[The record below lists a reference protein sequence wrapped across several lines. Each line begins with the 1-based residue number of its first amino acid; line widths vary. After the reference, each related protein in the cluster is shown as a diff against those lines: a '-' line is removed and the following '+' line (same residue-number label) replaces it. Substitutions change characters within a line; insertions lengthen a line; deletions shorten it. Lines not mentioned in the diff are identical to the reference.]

1 MAEVKRVVSTSFWN
15 DDKVVDS
22 FTPEDK
28 YFMLYLL
35 TNPHTKQIGIYQ
47 LNAKIAAFETGYS
60 QESVMCLLERFEK
73 FHKIIKRSS
82 TTSEIAIKNYLC
94 YSVVKGGTPV
104 LNCLNSELQTIK
116 DKSLLVYV
124 IKHLETRND
133 LTETVISF
141 INSLKEKSEIKKEI
155 ENVSEN
161 DNDNDNE
168 CTGSV
173 QAQYGSRTEKK
184 PKRHSERF
192 VPPTLDEVKSYCSEI
207 NAKIDPEAFVDYYTQ
222 IGWVCGKA
230 GKPMKDWKSAV
241 RNWNRRESKNNKG
254 AETNNEPGRDIAKH
268 RLPTTAERY
277 GWDDDEYDGLGE
289 V

>member
-1 MAEVKRVVSTSFWN
+1 MSEVKRVVSTSFWN

-60 QESVMCLLERFEK
+60 VESVMHLLERFEK
-73 FHKIIKRSS
+73 FHKIIKRSA

-133 LTETVISF
+133 LTETVLSF

-155 ENVSEN
+155 ENVSENDN

-254 AETNNEPGRDIAKH
+254 AEANEPGRDTTKH
-268 RLPTTAERY
+268 LPTTAERY

>member
-254 AETNNEPGRDIAKH
+254 AEANNESGRNITEH